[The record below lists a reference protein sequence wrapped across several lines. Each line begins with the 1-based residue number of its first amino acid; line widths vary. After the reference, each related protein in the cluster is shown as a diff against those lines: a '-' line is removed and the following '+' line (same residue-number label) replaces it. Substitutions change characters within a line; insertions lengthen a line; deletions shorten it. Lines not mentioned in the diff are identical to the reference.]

1 MTTGTSRRRR
11 ARGSL
16 SEQEI
21 LQAAVEIVVAHGLRE
36 LSMPTLAARLGAGVS
51 SIYTH
56 FHNKDA
62 LLEALNRRVLYDVHQ
77 QLPPMGTGA
86 WDDELYAYFDA
97 FYVLLL
103 QLPAYREV
111 VAYGSSHIGAA
122 SLPHAA
128 LQRLEDG
135 LALLARAGFS
145 ESDAREA
152 FSACYNWTRGMAVL
166 RQDPQP
172 PSGASVV
179 AQVIALSDDHFRA
192 GLRLLIGGIAASTVP
207 TTPTGQNRV
216 SHSRGA

>member
-1 MTTGTSRRRR
+1 MVSGTPRQRR

-21 LQAAVEIVVAHGLRE
+21 LQAAEEIVIANGLRQ

-51 SIYTH
+51 SLYTH

-62 LLEALNRRVLYDVHQ
+62 LLEALNRRVLHNVHR
-77 QLPPMGTGA
+77 QLPPMGPGS
-86 WDDELYAYFDA
+86 WDDELFAYFDA
-97 FYVLLL
+97 FYALLL

-122 SLPHAA
+122 SLPKAA
-128 LQRLEDG
+128 LQRLDDG
-135 LALLARAGFS
+135 LALLTQAGFS
-145 ESDAREA
+145 ESRAREA

-172 PSGASVV
+172 PSEVGVV
-179 AQVIALSDDHFRA
+179 GEVIFLSDDHFRA
-192 GLRLLIGGIAASTVP
+192 GLRLLIAGIAASRHANDGRRGP
-207 TTPTGQNRV
+207 TD
-216 SHSRGA
+216 